1 MMDVRLLRRFAR
13 HQHHPRHPALDEMMK
28 CHYCGMT
35 DFDDD
40 KFCEACG
47 EDWEEASAAMVGAGT
62 DLFSPSSDGGS
73 RRGDATA
80 DGGGAGGGG
89 LNGRR

>member
-1 MMDVRLLRRFAR
+1 
-13 HQHHPRHPALDEMMK
+13 MMK

-47 EDWEEASAAMVGAGT
+47 EDWEEASAAMGYHLFEDDEDDEGAG
-62 DLFSPSSDGGS
+62 PAENSDYETEDTEGAYSGDEMEGD
-73 RRGDATA
+73 RGRA
-80 DGGGAGGGG
+80 
-89 LNGRR
+89 